1 MSDVRRCDYNDC
13 LTGVDVKSSRV
24 ARGFCMELNR
34 MVHFCSQHGNEAN
47 KFPSSRAEAMSR
59 FDKAV
64 MSMDEAYGMSESDTV
79 IVTNEQGGK
88 QSAIITSLYKLDP
101 DVILALGA
109 VLGYGAHKYGDEG
122 IAIGSE
128 NWRKIPHTDHLDHML
143 EHVFMYMRELKREQL
158 GLGPDLSDEDRGL
171 HLDHVVCRAM
181 FAHAT
186 KDQYH
191 LETMKAAQKKS

>member
-1 MSDVRRCDYNDC
+1 MPDVQVCDYSDC
-13 LTGVDVKSSRV
+13 RSEVYPKITSHK
-24 ARGFCMELNR
+24 GFSIELNR
-34 MVHFCSQHGNEAN
+34 MVYFCPEHADEAHR
-47 KFPSSRAEAMSR
+47 FPLSRVDAMAR

-64 MSMDEAYGMSESDTV
+64 MSVDEARGMSESSTP
-79 IVTNEQGGK
+79 IAINEQGGK